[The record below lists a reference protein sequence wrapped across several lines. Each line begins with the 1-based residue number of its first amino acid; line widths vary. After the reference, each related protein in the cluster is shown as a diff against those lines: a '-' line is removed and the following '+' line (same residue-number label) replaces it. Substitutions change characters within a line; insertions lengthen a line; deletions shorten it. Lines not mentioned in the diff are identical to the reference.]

1 MGTWCFSGRVARSQ
15 RRVCTMGDIVATV
28 EKRTV
33 CCKQTEREKEE
44 EETETRELTGGW
56 NHVGLKWQWKCLEGH
71 VCVCV
76 LGGTRD

>member
-1 MGTWCFSGRVARSQ
+1 MLQA
-15 RRVCTMGDIVATV
+15 D
-28 EKRTV
+28 
-33 CCKQTEREKEE
+33 REKEE

-56 NHVGLKWQWKCLEGH
+56 NDVGLKWQWKCLDGH